1 MINTHVN
8 SDWAKTMIV
17 TFVSK
22 IINIKSVQDQI
33 HKSGFIRVI
42 VEMDT
47 NLSAILSSV

>member
-1 MINTHVN
+1 MIDNHVN

-22 IINIKSVQDQI
+22 INIKSVQDQI

-42 VEMDT
+42 LEMDT
-47 NLSAILSSV
+47 NLSAIFSSV